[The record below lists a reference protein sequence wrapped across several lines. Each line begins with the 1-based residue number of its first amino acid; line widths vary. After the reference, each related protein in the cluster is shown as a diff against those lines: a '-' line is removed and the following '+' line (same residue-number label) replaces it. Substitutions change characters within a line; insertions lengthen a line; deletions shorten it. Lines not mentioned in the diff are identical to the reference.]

1 MNRDD
6 LKELD
11 KTLNSNHFLKK
22 SDFLLVMVVVAGV
35 WNIYEALSLL
45 LIVCKCF
52 SFSHYW
58 WGCHVILPPRCSPQ
72 YPPSRHYQLH
82 PRLHR
87 PEEKLAAKK
96 NFEPT
101 TRFPSSVSPY
111 TLFSPPW
118 SVIVHISP
126 SVSPLTANPLA
137 CFKRD
142 HQKLFTLKSE
152 LLYVPCSISH
162 SGLLQQY
169 QCNSVPWNIILYH
182 AIQGPG
188 NQAKYSRINF
198 LLRPSPLW
206 VTFISKGKKRATEQL
221 EPAPVIWWYI

>member
-1 MNRDD
+1 MIWKIGQNVELKSF
-6 LKELD
+6 LKEIRLLTCHGRCRRCL
-11 KTLNSNHFLKK
+11 KHIWSSLPPVECMYMFLI
-22 SDFLLVMVVVAGV
+22 FTLLVRLSR
-35 WNIYEALSLL
+35 NIATSMFTAISSQSSLSTPSK
-45 LIVCKCF
+45 IT
-52 SFSHYW
+52 ST
-58 WGCHVILPPRCSPQ
+58 WGKIGS
-72 YPPSRHYQLH
+72 
-82 PRLHR
+82 
-87 PEEKLAAKK
+87 KK

-169 QCNSVPWNIILYH
+169 QCNSVPWKIILYH

-188 NQAKYSRINF
+188 NQAKYPRINF
-198 LLRPSPLW
+198 LLRPTPLW
-206 VTFISKGKKRATEQL
+206 FTFISKGKKRATEQL
-221 EPAPVIWWYI
+221 EPAPVNWWYI